1 MFVFDIRF
9 FLPFQPKLTMKT
21 EKEIIEELK
30 GGVASAFD
38 HLYGAYSHKLYYFSL
53 SILKSKEDA
62 AEVVQNTYLKIWE
75 KRKSIDSSHSFKS
88 FLFTVAYHVA
98 IDLLRERLRE
108 RKYRENILTEVSSNY
123 NLEEALGFGD
133 LLKHVEHIVNQ
144 LPARKHEIYHLSR
157 VDHLSYNEIAGQLNI
172 SVKTVENS
180 LNYTMNFIK
189 NRLGKDSLVFLLYA
203 ALFL

>member
-1 MFVFDIRF
+1 
-9 FLPFQPKLTMKT
+9 MKT
-21 EKEIIEELK
+21 EKEIIEELR

-38 HLYGAYSHKLYYFSL
+38 HLYGAYSRKLYYFSL
-53 SILKSKEDA
+53 SILKSNEDA

-88 FLFTVAYHVA
+88 FLFTVAYHIA
-98 IDLLRERLRE
+98 IDLLRERLNE
-108 RKYRENILTEVSSNY
+108 RKYRENILTKASSNY

-144 LPARKHEIYHLSR
+144 LPPRKHEIYHLSR
-157 VDHLSYNEIAGQLNI
+157 IDHLSYNEIAGQLNI

-189 NRLGKDSLVFLLYA
+189 ARLGKDSLVFLLYT
-203 ALFL
+203 FFFI

>member
-1 MFVFDIRF
+1 
-9 FLPFQPKLTMKT
+9 MKT
-21 EKEIIEELK
+21 EKEIIEELNE
-30 GGVASAFD
+30 GSVCAFD
-38 HLYGAYSHKLYYFSL
+38 NLYEAYSHKLYYFSL

-98 IDLLRERLRE
+98 IDLLRERLKE
-108 RKYRENILTEVSSNY
+108 KKYRENILAEASSSY

-144 LPARKHEIYHLSR
+144 LPPRKHEIYHLSR

-189 NRLGKDSLVFLLYA
+189 ARLGKDSLVFLLYT

>member
-1 MFVFDIRF
+1 
-9 FLPFQPKLTMKT
+9 MKT
-21 EKEIIEELK
+21 EKEIIEELR

-88 FLFTVAYHVA
+88 FLFTVAYHIA
-98 IDLLRERLRE
+98 IDLLRERLNE
-108 RKYRENILTEVSSNY
+108 RKYRENIL
-123 NLEEALGFGD
+123 
-133 LLKHVEHIVNQ
+133 
-144 LPARKHEIYHLSR
+144 
-157 VDHLSYNEIAGQLNI
+157 HLSYNESAGQLNI

-189 NRLGKDSLVFLLYA
+189 ARLGKDSLVFLLYA
-203 ALFL
+203 AIFL